1 MADASST
8 SVNMS
13 EDSEADE
20 DDDDDAYS
28 ELDGVELY
36 KEGSSAASTD
46 DDDQEKMEAASA
58 PKLSSSSASACPL
71 KEVSHDMAALLDF
84 AEYQDDVIQYLRSV
98 DTKHTPKYQVE
109 QPFITRLNDF
119 SCSEFWS
126 SSVKPVRL
134 TEVIS

>member
-1 MADASST
+1 MCIRDRHYSRPVEMADASST

-20 DDDDDAYS
+20 DDDDDYS

-98 DTKHTPKYQVE
+98 DTKHTPKYQVHR
-109 QPFITRLNDF
+109 Q
-119 SCSEFWS
+119 
-126 SSVKPVRL
+126 
-134 TEVIS
+134 

>member
-20 DDDDDAYS
+20 DDDDAYS

-58 PKLSSSSASACPL
+58 PKLSSSSSSASACPL

-98 DTKHTPKYQVE
+98 DTKHTPKYQV
-109 QPFITRLNDF
+109 QRH
-119 SCSEFWS
+119 
-126 SSVKPVRL
+126 RQ
-134 TEVIS
+134 

>member
-13 EDSEADE
+13 EDSEADDE
-20 DDDDDAYS
+20 DYS

-36 KEGSSAASTD
+36 KGGSSAAT
-46 DDDQEKMEAASA
+46 DDDQEEMEAATA
-58 PKLSSSSASACPL
+58 PKLSSSSASSASCPL
-71 KEVSHDMAALLDF
+71 KEVSRDMAALLDF

-98 DTKHTPKYQVE
+98 DTKHTPKYQVG

-119 SCSEFWS
+119 SCSEFWF

-134 TEVIS
+134 TEVISSL

>member
-13 EDSEADE
+13 EDSEADDE
-20 DDDDDAYS
+20 DYS

-36 KEGSSAASTD
+36 KGGSSAAT
-46 DDDQEKMEAASA
+46 DDDQEEMEAATA
-58 PKLSSSSASACPL
+58 PKLSSSSASASCPL
-71 KEVSHDMAALLDF
+71 KEVSRDMAALLDF

-98 DTKHTPKYQVE
+98 DTKHTPKYQVG

-134 TEVIS
+134 TEVISSL